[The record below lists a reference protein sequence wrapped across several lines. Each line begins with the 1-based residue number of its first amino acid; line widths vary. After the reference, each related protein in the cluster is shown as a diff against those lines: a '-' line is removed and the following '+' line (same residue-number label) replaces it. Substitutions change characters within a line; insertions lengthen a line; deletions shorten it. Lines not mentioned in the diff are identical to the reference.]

1 MKKSFGAKQALDII
15 ISNLA
20 AWSLAYRFTLFR
32 GYKGSKL
39 PQETEPTHPLL
50 VDSLSFG
57 PPVETVVSV
66 DTQVL
71 VLLLQHLVPG

>member
-1 MKKSFGAKQALDII
+1 MKPCLQIHFLV
-15 ISNLA
+15 
-20 AWSLAYRFTLFR
+20 FR
-32 GYKGSKL
+32 GYKESKL

-50 VDSLSFG
+50 VDSLCFG